1 MSTVLIV
8 SSIALWIAVIAVGFL
23 LLGTLRALGLVQ
35 WRLDQLE
42 ATRPS
47 RINREGLKPGRK
59 APGFRLPRVDGGEC
73 SLDDYAGKRVLLV
86 FVQTNCGPC
95 HEVVPALNRLQ
106 HSGEL
111 KVLAINN
118 AEPEEA
124 QQWAAEVNAGFPV
137 LVQDRLEISKKYQV
151 FATPFAFLIDERG
164 VIASTGIVNNQQ
176 HVRFVLDAAAE
187 RAARRAQA
195 TGHEHGAEAEDRPA
209 HVEDAEEAMKTAK
222 V

>member
-59 APGFRLPRVDGGEC
+59 APRFTLPRVDGGEC
-73 SLDDYAGKRVLLV
+73 SLDDCAGKRVLLV
-86 FVQTNCGPC
+86 FVQANCGPC
-95 HEVVPALNRLQ
+95 HAVVPALNRL
-106 HSGEL
+106 HRSGEAQ
-111 KVLAINN
+111 VLAVNS
-118 AEPEEA
+118 AGLEA
-124 QQWAAEVNAGFPV
+124 SQAWAAQVHAGFPV
-137 LVQDRLEISKKYQV
+137 LVQERLEISKKYQV
-151 FATPFAFLIDERG
+151 FATPFAFVIDERG
-164 VIASTGIVNNQQ
+164 VIASCGIVNNRQ

-187 RAARRAQA
+187 HAARAAQ
-195 TGHEHGAEAEDRPA
+195 TSGHEDRAEAADQPP
-209 HVEDAEEAMKTAK
+209 HVQDAEEAMETAK